1 MDWLYAL
8 VLTIMLRFVL
18 ATFSLILCKM
28 VYRNIKDEYKRE
40 KMISDE
46 IGKTTNILNL
56 IIINFVLVWKFW

>member
-56 IIINFVLVWKFW
+56 IIINFVLAWKLW